1 LVSTVRLIDEPERG
15 ADTRRRDPMSPGINM
30 SGATCAICGA
40 GVHIDDHEGPVAC
53 DGCGKPIDN

>member
-1 LVSTVRLIDEPERG
+1 
-15 ADTRRRDPMSPGINM
+15 MSPGNNM

-53 DGCGKPIDN
+53 DGCGKPTDNCTCTGEDRQARAAGS